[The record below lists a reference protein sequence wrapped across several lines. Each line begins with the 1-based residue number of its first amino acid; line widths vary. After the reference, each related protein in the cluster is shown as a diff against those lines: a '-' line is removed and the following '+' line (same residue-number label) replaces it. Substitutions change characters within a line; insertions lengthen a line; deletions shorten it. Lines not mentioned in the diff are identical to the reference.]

1 VLGALLA
8 VLSAAT
14 FALNNASVRR
24 GVLTGTVG
32 QAMAI
37 TVLLGV
43 PLFFLAA
50 LVTGHLGAVTEF
62 SPKALIALALAG
74 ILHFVWGRSCN
85 YRATRAIGANLVA
98 PIQQVHL
105 IISLSLAI
113 WLLGEQFTMLRI
125 IGIALVLTGPSI
137 TMRERKR
144 PVSDQK
150 ITAID
155 AEKPPG
161 FAPQYAEG
169 YTFALLSAIGY
180 GLSPILVRVGLEGKG
195 LGVSLAGGL
204 VAYIAA
210 TAVMG
215 LVLLWPGNFRNAL
228 AVDRESAKWFT
239 LSGVVVFVSQ
249 MFLYMAMSIAPVTVV
264 SPVTRLSLLFRLHF
278 ARWINPQ
285 HEVFGGPVI
294 LGTVVSLAG
303 AVALS
308 LSTETVE
315 ALIPLPGALVSIL
328 HWHWP

>member
-1 VLGALLA
+1 V
-8 VLSAAT
+8 SASA
-14 FALNNASVRR
+14 
-24 GVLTGTVG
+24 
-32 QAMAI
+32 
-37 TVLLGV
+37 
-43 PLFFLAA
+43 PL
-50 LVTGHLGAVTEF
+50 
-62 SPKALIALALAG
+62 
-74 ILHFVWGRSCN
+74 
-85 YRATRAIGANLVA
+85 
-98 PIQQVHL
+98 
-105 IISLSLAI
+105 
-113 WLLGEQFTMLRI
+113 
-125 IGIALVLTGPSI
+125 
-137 TMRERKR
+137 
-144 PVSDQK
+144 SDQK

>member
-1 VLGALLA
+1 
-8 VLSAAT
+8 
-14 FALNNASVRR
+14 
-24 GVLTGTVG
+24 
-32 QAMAI
+32 MAI
-37 TVLLGV
+37 TVPLGV

-50 LVTGHLGAVTEF
+50 LLTGNLGAVAGF

-74 ILHFVWGRSCN
+74 GLHFVWGRYCN

-105 IISLSLAI
+105 IVSLTLAI
-113 WLLGEQFTMLRI
+113 WLLGEELTTLRI
-125 IGIALVLTGPSI
+125 LGIALVLLGPSLS
-137 TMRERKR
+137 MRPNKR
-144 PVSDQK
+144 EPGAEHAVSEQK
-150 ITAID
+150 VTAID
-155 AEKPPG
+155 AEKPAS
-161 FAPQYAEG
+161 FAPKYAEG
-169 YTFALLSAIGY
+169 YLFALLSAIGY

-195 LGVSLAGGL
+195 LGASLAGGL

-210 TAVMG
+210 AAVMG
-215 LVLLWPGNFRNAL
+215 LVLLWPGNVRDVL

-239 LSGVVVFVSQ
+239 LSGVLVFLSQ

-278 ARWINPQ
+278 ARLINPE

-294 LGTVVSLAG
+294 AATVVSLAG

-308 LSTETVE
+308 LSADVVQS
-315 ALIPLPGALVSIL
+315 IVPLPEALVSIL